1 VDCPSSTNKTGAFF
15 PKRFKQN
22 PSGLGDTE
30 FSMGEILYYNAGVFF
45 KVYPLMVD
53 FMVSFVSSILRTLAV
68 RQEIREFQEELTMK
82 TSY

>member
-1 VDCPSSTNKTGAFF
+1 
-15 PKRFKQN
+15 
-22 PSGLGDTE
+22 
-30 FSMGEILYYNAGVFF
+30 
-45 KVYPLMVD
+45 MVD